1 MIEFLLQ
8 VAQETWF
15 VVKEAGIFLLFGFLV
30 AGVLAVLMPLKTLLR
45 FFGTGKI
52 KSVLWASTLGMP
64 LPLCSCGVLPT
75 ALGLRRQGATPGATV
90 SFLIATPETGVD
102 SISLSYALLD
112 PLMTIFRP
120 LSAMATAIAA
130 GIATNFWGE
139 RETTTTEP
147 AVEQDA
153 SHPDTTL
160 PEPHTVTP
168 HHTHTHDHDHT
179 SHLSHAESD
188 KAVTPGASVGSYT
201 TVRTIFTYAFR
212 DLLDDTS
219 HWLVLG
225 IVLSGLVAVLLP
237 ASIIERYLSGGFTT
251 MVAMLI
257 LGIPIYTCASSST
270 PIAAALVLK
279 GLNPGAALVFLLA
292 GPATNLGSFPI
303 LLKFLGRKIVAIYL
317 GAIVVMTLL
326 AGYTLNW
333 LYQAWDI
340 EPQATFGRATGG
352 VPEQVKVAA
361 AVIFIALLFLSMRRT
376 HVPEEWLGVRDS
388 LTAHT
393 GVHLTA
399 VRLQGATALAL
410 ALLYLSSGIFAVP
423 PGAVGIKSRF
433 GQIVAGELSP
443 GFHYRLPWPIAS
455 HQIVHKDLIRRIEL
469 GFRSTDP
476 QSGTVRAQARQRLTV
491 GGPGNPV
498 PMAIASTGF
507 WFQKEKV
514 DDEAFVLTGDANIVD
529 LSVAVQYRIHNAIAY
544 AYNISAPDALV
555 RSLILSVLRETVGTI
570 SIDEVLTT
578 ARGTMERQS
587 LARVQDLLD
596 AYQAGM
602 QVVSLSF
609 LNLHAPQDVHQ
620 AFRDVA
626 SAQEDKMHIINRAL
640 TFAGEKVNLASGEA
654 AAMIEEALAFRE
666 EKILRA
672 EGDAMAYSLRQNA
685 YQDAPDLTRFRLRL
699 ETAEEVLPPVQ
710 KFLRPVRQDVNE
722 LDLWLLEPNGM
733 KQNR

>member
-15 VVKEAGIFLLFGFLV
+15 VVKEAAIFLLFGFLV

-52 KSVLWASTLGMP
+52 KSVLWASALGMP

-90 SFLIATPETGVD
+90 SFLIATPETGID

-112 PLMTIFRP
+112 PLMTVFRP

-130 GIATNFWGE
+130 GIATNFWGD
-139 RETTTTEP
+139 RQTTTTES
-147 AVEQDA
+147 AVEQDD
-153 SHPDTTL
+153 SHPDTAL
-160 PEPHTVTP
+160 PEPQTVTP
-168 HHTHTHDHDHT
+168 HHTHDHA
-179 SHLSHAESD
+179 SHLQTADSD
-188 KAVTPGASVGSYT
+188 DTVTPGTPIGSYAT
-201 TVRTIFTYAFR
+201 TRKICTYAFR

-237 ASIIERYLSGGFTT
+237 ATIIERYLGDGFTT

-279 GLNPGAALVFLLA
+279 GLNPGAALVFLLS

-340 EPQATFGRATGG
+340 EPQATFGRAGG
-352 VPEQVKVAA
+352 VPEPVKVAA
-361 AVIFIALLFLSMRRT
+361 AVILIALLFLSMRRT
-376 HVPEEWLGVRDS
+376 HVPEEWLRMRDS

-443 GFHYRLPWPIAS
+443 GFQYRLPWPIAS

-476 QSGTVRAQARQRLTV
+476 QNGTVRAQARRRLTV

-507 WFQKEKV
+507 WFQKEKI

-529 LSVAVQYRIHNAIAY
+529 LSVAVQYRINNAIAY
-544 AYNISAPDALV
+544 AYNVSAPDALV
-555 RSLILSVLRETVGTI
+555 RSVILSVLRETVGTI

-578 ARGTMERQS
+578 ARGAMERQS

-596 AYQAGM
+596 TYQAGM

-609 LNLHAPQDVHQ
+609 LNVHAPEDVHQ

-640 TFAGEKVNLASGEA
+640 TFAGEKVNLAVGEA

-672 EGDAMAYSLRQNA
+672 EGDATAYGLRENA

-699 ETAEEVLPPVQ
+699 ETAEEVLAPVQ

>member
-8 VAQETWF
+8 VGQETWY
-15 VVKEAGIFLLFGFLV
+15 VVKEAAIFLLFGFLV

-130 GIATNFWGE
+130 GIATNFWGDKQ
-139 RETTTTEP
+139 TTTEP
-147 AVEQDA
+147 ALEEDT
-153 SHPDTTL
+153 SHTDTAL
-160 PEPHTVTP
+160 PEPQTVTP
-168 HHTHTHDHDHT
+168 HHTQTHDHA
-179 SHLSHAESD
+179 SHLHHADSD
-188 KAVTPGASVGSYT
+188 DTVTPGTPAGSYT
-201 TVRTIFTYAFR
+201 TVRKILAYAFR

-219 HWLVLG
+219 YWLVLG

-237 ASIIERYLSGGFTT
+237 ATIIERYFSGGFTT
-251 MVAMLI
+251 MVAMLV

-279 GLNPGAALVFLLA
+279 GLNPGAALVFLLS

-340 EPQATFGRATGG
+340 EPQATFGRATG
-352 VPEQVKVAA
+352 VPESVKVAA
-361 AVIFIALLFLSMRRT
+361 AVVLIALLFLSMRRT
-376 HVPEEWLGVRDS
+376 HVPEEWLRMRDS
-388 LTAHT
+388 LTAFT

-399 VRLQGATALAL
+399 ARLQGATALAL
-410 ALLYLSSGIFAVP
+410 ALLYLSSGIFSVP
-423 PGAVGIKSRF
+423 PGAVGIQLRF
-433 GQIVAGELSP
+433 GEIVAGELSP
-443 GFHYRLPWPIAS
+443 GFHYRLPWPVAS
-455 HQIVHKDLIRRIEL
+455 HQIVHKDLVRRIEL
-469 GFRSTDP
+469 GFRSNEP
-476 QSGTVRAQARQRLTV
+476 QNGTVRAQARQRLTV

-529 LSVAVQYRIHNAIAY
+529 LSVAVQYRINNAIAY
-544 AYNISAPDALV
+544 AYNVSTPDSLV

-596 AYQAGM
+596 TYQAGM

-609 LNLHAPQDVHQ
+609 LNVHAPEDVHQ

-640 TFAGEKVNLASGEA
+640 TFAGEKVNLAEGEA
-654 AAMIEEALAFRE
+654 AAMIEEALAFQE

-672 EGDAMAYSLRQNA
+672 EGDATAYGLRENA

-699 ETAEEVLPPVQ
+699 ETAEEVLAPVQ

-733 KQNR
+733 KKDR